1 MYSMDDLLYLLH
13 SDGAD
18 ALRLQAGEPPMVIMD
33 GEPQKLEG
41 AALTAADLEDLF
53 QSIADTRQRRELRER
68 GSLEF
73 LHRFRGRATFV
84 IRARLENEI
93 IHLEIR

>member
-18 ALRLQAGEPPMVIMD
+18 ALRLQTGEPPMVIMD

-53 QSIADTRQRRELRER
+53 QSITDTRQRRELRER